1 MDERKKKLNGERDAS
16 TWNRARRGQKN
27 LITVSWLSQERAF
40 FFFFLVEVVQGNS
53 FIFSASRESRANDFQ
68 LVSTIFE
75 R

>member
-1 MDERKKKLNGERDAS
+1 MESREAWSKESNYSFMVVTGKS
-16 TWNRARRGQKN
+16 
-27 LITVSWLSQERAF
+27 VF
-40 FFFFLVEVVQGNS
+40 FFFFVEVVQGNS

>member
-1 MDERKKKLNGERDAS
+1 MESREAWSKESNYSFMVVTGKS
-16 TWNRARRGQKN
+16 
-27 LITVSWLSQERAF
+27 V
-40 FFFFLVEVVQGNS
+40 FFFLVEVVQGNS